1 MKKEIL
7 KETREPGKS
16 RKKKG
21 QPKRRRNGFLEG
33 LTGKDFTAAGLF
45 FFSLLLCRLFVLQ
58 YGVFGSSIDWISQ
71 HSTLADYFRK
81 RFYATGN
88 LFPDFAWNLG
98 GGQNIYHFAYYGLLS
113 PTVLLSYLFPFIPMD
128 LWVMGSSAL
137 LYAADAVLFYR
148 WISKKGLHY
157 GNCLFTSLFF
167 TCSTALLYHSYNQL
181 MFVNYMPFLLLALLG
196 VDRHFQKRKSG
207 LLILSVLGM
216 ILTSFIFLS
225 AGCLR

>member
-7 KETREPGKS
+7 KEIREPGKS

-21 QPKRRRNGFLEG
+21 QPKGRRNGFLEG

-113 PTVLLSYLFPFIPMD
+113 PTVLLSYLFPFIPMEIGRAH
-128 LWVMGSSAL
+128 V
-137 LYAADAVLFYR
+137 
-148 WISKKGLHY
+148 
-157 GNCLFTSLFF
+157 
-167 TCSTALLYHSYNQL
+167 
-181 MFVNYMPFLLLALLG
+181 
-196 VDRHFQKRKSG
+196 
-207 LLILSVLGM
+207 
-216 ILTSFIFLS
+216 
-225 AGCLR
+225 

>member
-16 RKKKG
+16 RTKKG
-21 QPKRRRNGFLEG
+21 QPKGWRNGFLEG

-98 GGQNIYHFAYYGLLS
+98 
-113 PTVLLSYLFPFIPMD
+113 
-128 LWVMGSSAL
+128 
-137 LYAADAVLFYR
+137 
-148 WISKKGLHY
+148 
-157 GNCLFTSLFF
+157 
-167 TCSTALLYHSYNQL
+167 
-181 MFVNYMPFLLLALLG
+181 
-196 VDRHFQKRKSG
+196 
-207 LLILSVLGM
+207 
-216 ILTSFIFLS
+216 
-225 AGCLR
+225 

>member
-7 KETREPGKS
+7 KEIREPEKS

-21 QPKRRRNGFLEG
+21 QPKGRRNGFLEG

-98 GGQNIYHFAYYGLLS
+98 GGQNITIL
-113 PTVLLSYLFPFIPMD
+113 PTTD
-128 LWVMGSSAL
+128 
-137 LYAADAVLFYR
+137 
-148 WISKKGLHY
+148 
-157 GNCLFTSLFF
+157 C
-167 TCSTALLYHSYNQL
+167 
-181 MFVNYMPFLLLALLG
+181 
-196 VDRHFQKRKSG
+196 
-207 LLILSVLGM
+207 
-216 ILTSFIFLS
+216 
-225 AGCLR
+225 

>member
-7 KETREPGKS
+7 KEIREPGKS

-21 QPKRRRNGFLEG
+21 QPKGRRNGFLEG

-98 GGQNIYHFAYYGLLS
+98 GVQNIYHFAYYGLLS
-113 PTVLLSYLFPFIPMD
+113 PTML
-128 LWVMGSSAL
+128 
-137 LYAADAVLFYR
+137 
-148 WISKKGLHY
+148 
-157 GNCLFTSLFF
+157 
-167 TCSTALLYHSYNQL
+167 
-181 MFVNYMPFLLLALLG
+181 
-196 VDRHFQKRKSG
+196 
-207 LLILSVLGM
+207 
-216 ILTSFIFLS
+216 
-225 AGCLR
+225 

>member
-7 KETREPGKS
+7 KEIREPGKS

-21 QPKRRRNGFLEG
+21 QPKGRRNGFLEG

-88 LFPDFAWNLG
+88 LFRISHGIWEEVRIFTIL
-98 GGQNIYHFAYYGLLS
+98 
-113 PTVLLSYLFPFIPMD
+113 PTTD
-128 LWVMGSSAL
+128 
-137 LYAADAVLFYR
+137 
-148 WISKKGLHY
+148 
-157 GNCLFTSLFF
+157 C
-167 TCSTALLYHSYNQL
+167 
-181 MFVNYMPFLLLALLG
+181 
-196 VDRHFQKRKSG
+196 
-207 LLILSVLGM
+207 
-216 ILTSFIFLS
+216 
-225 AGCLR
+225 

>member
-1 MKKEIL
+1 MLL
-7 KETREPGKS
+7 KEEKS
-16 RKKKG
+16 GHEKG
-21 QPKRRRNGFLEG
+21 NLKGNKRAGEITEKERSAERTAERLLEG

-98 GGQNIYHFAYYGLLS
+98 GGQNIYRFAYYGLLS
-113 PTVLLSYLFPFIPMD
+113 PTMLLSYLFPFIPMD

-148 WISKKGLHY
+148 WISKRVCITATVFYITFLY
-157 GNCLFTSLFF
+157 VFYRTSI
-167 TCSTALLYHSYNQL
+167 S
-181 MFVNYMPFLLLALLG
+181 FL
-196 VDRHFQKRKSG
+196 
-207 LLILSVLGM
+207 
-216 ILTSFIFLS
+216 
-225 AGCLR
+225 

>member
-7 KETREPGKS
+7 KETKEPGKS

-21 QPKRRRNGFLEG
+21 QPKGRRNGFLEG

-98 GGQNIYHFAYYGLLS
+98 GGQNIYRFAYYGLLS
-113 PTVLLSYLFPFIPMD
+113 PTMLLSYLFPFIPMD
-128 LWVMGSSAL
+128 LWVGNDPARPRRFSGAL
-137 LYAADAVLFYR
+137 GDVELDTLKQLEENFQT
-148 WISKKGLHY
+148 
-157 GNCLFTSLFF
+157 CLTI
-167 TCSTALLYHSYNQL
+167 
-181 MFVNYMPFLLLALLG
+181 
-196 VDRHFQKRKSG
+196 R
-207 LLILSVLGM
+207 I
-216 ILTSFIFLS
+216 
-225 AGCLR
+225 

>member
-7 KETREPGKS
+7 KEIREPGKS

-21 QPKRRRNGFLEG
+21 QPIGRRNGFLEG

-88 LFPDFAWNLG
+88 LFRDCAPAVHNPECKADSGADGEWNCG
-98 GGQNIYHFAYYGLLS
+98 G
-113 PTVLLSYLFPFIPMD
+113 
-128 LWVMGSSAL
+128 
-137 LYAADAVLFYR
+137 
-148 WISKKGLHY
+148 
-157 GNCLFTSLFF
+157 
-167 TCSTALLYHSYNQL
+167 
-181 MFVNYMPFLLLALLG
+181 
-196 VDRHFQKRKSG
+196 RH
-207 LLILSVLGM
+207 
-216 ILTSFIFLS
+216 T
-225 AGCLR
+225 